1 MRFRTCLLISA
12 CVLPAFGIPTCANA
26 AAQEQASAQVGA
38 SPAASP
44 GTAAAP
50 SSAPATPASA
60 APTGNGRGLEEI
72 LVTARRQTENL
83 QKVPTAV
90 TSFSAL
96 ALRQSNITLVT
107 DIGRH
112 TPSMSF
118 AQSTYGPLGAF
129 VAIRGQRPTDL
140 TITQSPAVGF
150 YVDDVYQPSTLS
162 INSLGLDDAASV
174 EVLKGPQGTLYGR
187 NTTGGALKITT
198 PLPDYDEITGSARLG
213 VGNEND
219 RRAYA
224 AVSVPIVDDKIAFR
238 ISGNY
243 ERNHGYGRDVY
254 SDTSLGALN
263 ERSIRGTLRL
273 KLSDNFEAIL
283 RGDALYARGTGTP
296 NYLNAAV
303 PGGALV
309 QSAAFFFG
317 LPFTQAGLNQ
327 AYTMLIDRYA
337 NPQGFD
343 RSFNGPAFQVV
354 KEQTQS
360 LTLTWNVV
368 SDLTIKSI
376 SAHQH
381 LVTHINGDTD
391 NTPISGVDG
400 NFENQ
405 NYNDY
410 TEELQ
415 AIGKLLDNKLSYTLG
430 YFYYRLDGNEPA
442 FANLLFPLTGQVIVN
457 KAHLVDTSN
466 SGYAQV
472 KYNLF
477 PGVRLNAGVRFTHET
492 NPITLNNYIQT
503 PATQICNIPP
513 IYLQTA
519 ACVASFSTSAS
530 NWSYTGGIDA
540 DITQGVLAYAK
551 TSRGFKA
558 GGVNSRSS
566 ASGILDSFRPEQVTD
581 YEIGLKSEFWDHRA
595 RVNLAGYI
603 SKYKNIQRS
612 VVVLGLGGGPTTQI
626 QNAASATIKGIEA
639 EITLRPTTRLTLS
652 ASGSYTD
659 PKYDRYIDEATG
671 QDLSHNAFPGIAKW
685 TGNLSAS
692 YRVTTPLGPLTTSL
706 DATYQSKVDWTP
718 DEHLPASA
726 FNKPSSLLPNGQ
738 NPFPNGTRQYTI
750 QNAYALLNGRV
761 NLAVTSKLDVA
772 VWVRNLTNK
781 RYSVGG
787 EDQSG
792 GLGFIYKIPG
802 TPRTYG
808 LEVAMHF

>member
-1 MRFRTCLLISA
+1 MVGTA
-12 CVLPAFGIPTCANA
+12 AYADPALQAQAGASTGA
-26 AAQEQASAQVGA
+26 AASQSDPQA
-38 SPAASP
+38 SPAGASAP
-44 GTAAAP
+44 GAAP
-50 SSAPATPASA
+50 A
-60 APTGNGRGLEEI
+60 GNGNGLEEI
-72 LVTARRQTENL
+72 LVTARRQIENL
-83 QKVPTAV
+83 QKVPTSV
-90 TSFSAL
+90 TSFSAQT
-96 ALRQSNITLVT
+96 LRQNNITLVT

-140 TITQSPAVGF
+140 TIVLAPAVGF

-162 INSLGLDDAASV
+162 INALGLDDAASV

-187 NTTGGALKITT
+187 NTTGGALKIMT
-198 PLPDYDEITGSARLG
+198 PLPDYNEVTGNARLG
-213 VGNEND
+213 VGNMDD
-219 RRAYA
+219 RRASA
-224 AVSVPIVDDKIAFR
+224 AVSVPIVDDKIALR
-238 ISGNY
+238 VSGNY
-243 ERNHGYGRDVY
+243 ERNHGYGRDL
-254 SDTSLGALN
+254 STDSTLGAIN
-263 ERSIRGTLRL
+263 ERSIRGTLRM

-283 RGDALYARGTGTP
+283 RGDALYAKGTSSSS
-296 NYLNAAV
+296 YLDAAV
-303 PGGALV
+303 PGGPLV

-327 AYTMLIDRYA
+327 AYTMLMDRYA

-343 RSFNGPAFQVV
+343 REFNGPAYQVV

-360 LTLTWNVV
+360 LTLTWNVA
-368 SDLTIKSI
+368 SNLTFKSI

-391 NTPISGVDG
+391 QTPISGVDG

-405 NYNDY
+405 NYNEY

-415 AIGKLLDNKLSYTLG
+415 AIGKAFDDKLSYTVG
-430 YFYYRLDGNEPA
+430 YFYYRMDGKEPA

-457 KAHLVDTSN
+457 NAHLVDTSN

-477 PGVRLNAGVRFTHET
+477 PHVRLNAGIRYTHET
-492 NPITLNNYIQT
+492 NPITLNNFIKT
-503 PATQICNIPP
+503 PTGDVCNIPP
-513 IYLQTA
+513 IYLKSA
-519 ACVASFSTSAS
+519 ACVASFNTSAS
-530 NWSYTGGIDA
+530 NWSYTAGIDA

-558 GGVNSRSS
+558 GGVNSHSS
-566 ASGILDSFRPEQVTD
+566 STGILDAFKPEQVTD
-581 YEIGLKSEFWDHRA
+581 YELGLKAEFWDHRA

-603 SKYKNIQRS
+603 SKYDNIQRS
-612 VVVLGLGGGPTTQI
+612 VLVLGLGGAPTTQI

-639 EITLRPTTRLTLS
+639 EITLRPVPGLTIN

-659 PKYDRYIDEATG
+659 PKYDRYVDELTG
-671 QDLSHNAFPGIAKW
+671 QDLSHNVFPGIAKW
-685 TGNLSAS
+685 TGTLSAS
-692 YRVTTPLGPLTTSL
+692 YRMTTPLGPLTTSL

-726 FNKPSSLLPNGQ
+726 FDNPANLLPNGQ
-738 NPFPNGTRQYTI
+738 NPFPNGTKQYTM
-750 QNAYALLNGRV
+750 QSGYALVSGRV
-761 NLAVTSKLDVA
+761 SLAVTDKVDVA
-772 VWVRNLTNK
+772 VWVRNLTDK

-787 EDQSG
+787 EDQSS

-802 TPRTYG
+802 MPRTYG